1 MSNILDQIFARKKKE
16 LPETKKKCP
25 LPEIKQR
32 IADQKPVLDFY
43 KALEKINTSKII
55 AEIKPKTPFKG
66 ELRKGFNVIDIA
78 REYVEH
84 GAATLSVFCLLYTSP
99 SPRDRG

>member
-1 MSNILDQIFARKKKE
+1 MSNILDQIFANKKKE
-16 LPETKKKCP
+16 LPETKNKFP

-32 IADQKPVLDFY
+32 IADQKPVVDFY

-66 ELRKGFNVIDIA
+66 
-78 REYVEH
+78 
-84 GAATLSVFCLLYTSP
+84 
-99 SPRDRG
+99 